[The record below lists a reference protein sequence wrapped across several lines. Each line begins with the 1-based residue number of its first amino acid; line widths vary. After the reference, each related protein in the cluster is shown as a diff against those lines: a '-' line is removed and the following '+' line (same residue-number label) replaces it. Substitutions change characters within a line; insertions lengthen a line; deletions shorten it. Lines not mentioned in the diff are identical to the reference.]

1 MINNKNIKDKNNFS
15 VIRVGVIYEYFQL
28 QIESPTIPIS
38 NRTGVARRLQ
48 RLNNVLQRFCPVE
61 GLPAAGHITKL
72 TFATLIMDEPLIR
85 TSQFYS
91 DSRYWLTSQRLV
103 ADAGSLVKKNSL

>member
-1 MINNKNIKDKNNFS
+1 MGD
-15 VIRVGVIYEYFQL
+15 IYEYFQFH
-28 QIESPTIPIS
+28 IESPTIPII
-38 NRTGVARRLQ
+38 NRTGVALRLQ

-61 GLPAAGHITKL
+61 GLPAAGHIIKL

-103 ADAGSLVKKNSL
+103 ADAGSLVKKNLLLFFKRRQVVCNTAKHP